1 MKKII
6 FNKTLRK
13 IRNTL
18 KRENIIFP
26 DYVISKK
33 LLKSIRDSYEGIIII
48 TNLLKYQLTPEKFDF
63 MLDLYVND
71 KELYS
76 KLMSYKIDNHN
87 IDDLKYIYTEHHDL
101 LNILYRHPILMKKEM
116 VSFYGN
122 EFLLANKDVLSE
134 LEQISADEIKPY
146 IDNLKKYP
154 QNFKIFFEIKK
165 HHAGNSKFEKLYEH
179 LDNPDLLK
187 IYQIING
194 IKDETLQGFL
204 IDNIDNHK
212 ILEFGKQIIDNYN
225 GKIDGDLLH
234 YNDYMAKL
242 KELSSTGYNNTIKQ
256 FIIYQLENFSDSRY
270 GGAREIMLK
279 ALFNIESANDF
290 QRLILKSNEN
300 DFLSRELK
308 EKALLASKLL
318 DEKLPKDELFRNF
331 KQHFMADDLNINY
344 DDAYHCI
351 RNYNSKLIKKDLTNI
366 DALNEAAPLDYTFLD
381 EQGNIKSKKITIKI
395 IDDPNFHVL
404 IHGIGHKEENNLN
417 RVTNY
422 KIGNK
427 LVNNPNLWQIYHESG
442 NPHISTSLFNGCL
455 NPFNTEV
462 VLGFSNFSDE
472 RLISTY
478 ANDGA
483 TNMKESQ
490 KDINTKEGL
499 FSFADYNTLEKKFT
513 YNEVLLQRYKDGKP
527 LLPDY
532 IILQSDCLASQMENA
547 KKWAAFYDIP
557 IVIIDKPKIGQMR
570 KNNVV
575 NLVNKIIID
584 GQLTDEDIKQ
594 LQYEIQIVNWCYE
607 SDKKNLIDP
616 YTIIRKLQK
625 SISITQSNAIKM
637 LKLMELYNYACYN
650 PFKGEDISDA
660 SVSNIEAFMPNP
672 IYNARPLTEEEKPI
686 AVKRQQETAEYILK
700 CKNVIFALDSS
711 LEQSSIRK

>member
-6 FNKTLRK
+6 FNKTLRE

-71 KELYS
+71 KELYN
-76 KLMSYKIDNHN
+76 KLMNYKIDNHN

-101 LNILYRHPILMKKEM
+101 LNILFRHPILMKKEM
-116 VSFYGN
+116 VNFYGK
-122 EFLLANKDVLSE
+122 EFLLANKDILSE
-134 LEQISADEIKPY
+134 LEQISVDEIKPY

-154 QNFKIFFEIKK
+154 QNFKILLEIKK
-165 HHAGNSKFEKLYEH
+165 HHAFNPKFEKLYEH
-179 LDNPDLLK
+179 FGNPDLLK

-212 ILEFGKQIIDNYN
+212 ILEFGKQIIDNFN
-225 GKIDGDLLH
+225 GKIDGNLLY
-234 YNDYMAKL
+234 YNDYIAKL
-242 KELSSTGYNNTIKQ
+242 KELSSAGYNNTIKQ
-256 FIIYQLENFSDSRY
+256 FIIYQLENISDSRY
-270 GGAREIMLK
+270 GDAREIMLK

-290 QRLILKSNEN
+290 QRLILKSTEN

-318 DEKLPKDELFRNF
+318 DEKLPKDELFHNF
-331 KQHFMADDLNINY
+331 KQHFMTDDLNINY

-366 DALNEAAPLDYTFLD
+366 DALNEVTSLDYTFLD

-427 LVNNPNLWQIYHESG
+427 LVNNPNLWQIYHDSG

-478 ANDGA
+478 AGDGA

-490 KDINTKEGL
+490 KDIITKEGI
-499 FSFADYNTLEKKFT
+499 FCFADYNLLEKSFT
-513 YNEVLLQRYKDGKP
+513 YNEVLLQRYKDGNT

-557 IVIIDKPKIGQMR
+557 IVIIDKPKIGQLR

-594 LQYEIQIVNWCYE
+594 LQYEIRIVNWCYKF
-607 SDKKNLIDP
+607 DKKNLIDP
-616 YTIIRKLQK
+616 YTIIRKLQN

-637 LKLMELYNYACYN
+637 LKLMESYKYACYE
-650 PFKGEDISDA
+650 PLYGEDISDA
-660 SVSNIEAFMPNP
+660 RVSDIKVYMP
-672 IYNARPLTEEEKPI
+672 YSRTLTGLEKSI